1 MSKIRRSRPVV
12 PSTGM
17 ALVAVLW
24 TVAILSMVVTG
35 VSTMV
40 KQEIRGVGD
49 LRQGVIAEASA
60 MAVSNLVLQEIGA
73 QTRPLH
79 KLVWQTRNFG
89 GQSIRVLIQ
98 PVSGLIDLNKA
109 PERLLTSLY
118 QYGGAPF
125 DVATQLARAT
135 VLRRE
140 RAAERGQGMPFAA
153 VEDLLRVPG
162 VDYDLYA
169 KIFRDL
175 TVDSETTGRVNPF
188 AATLGVVSV
197 LTGGNS
203 AAAQQFVQSRDLN
216 DEVADSTGLN
226 GEFTDRSSSGRLRLE
241 AWVPL
246 PDGRQW
252 VSERVVVLQ
261 TGEAGEIPWKILH
274 TERRIVVSGPGSR

>member
-1 MSKIRRSRPVV
+1 
-12 PSTGM
+12 
-17 ALVAVLW
+17 
-24 TVAILSMVVTG
+24 
-35 VSTMV
+35 
-40 KQEIRGVGD
+40 
-49 LRQGVIAEASA
+49 
-60 MAVSNLVLQEIGA
+60 
-73 QTRPLH
+73 
-79 KLVWQTRNFG
+79 
-89 GQSIRVLIQ
+89 
-98 PVSGLIDLNKA
+98 
-109 PERLLTSLY
+109 
-118 QYGGAPF
+118 
-125 DVATQLARAT
+125 
-135 VLRRE
+135 
-140 RAAERGQGMPFAA
+140 MPFAA